1 MPAKAIGKGKQV
13 SPPKTQLFTAKVA
26 PKGKVRGKV
35 PGKDGDDMTDMGDGT
50 DADDWMHSKALVK
63 PEDQLDLNE
72 QQLKEEF
79 TRILTANN
87 PHAPQNIVRYSFKE
101 RQYKQISSV
110 DQLAIHFALDGNML
124 HKDSDEARRQMAK
137 LGMPD
142 AVQSEQAGSEGGEG
156 AGAGAAEADDAKDE
170 CGSPTN
176 DQADHEEPV
185 QELGK
190 DEGRDDAATPTP
202 AAAAGGKKLTNQFN
216 YSERASQTYNNPYRE
231 RGTATEPPPRATFSG
246 SVTQWEIFDAYNED
260 FEKQYQAMKAKQVQK
275 TPSIYLHHHQLIQVY
290 PSSPLLLFIEGMQQ
304 YIMQYHQ
311 AFFSN
316 LNRDIIGFRK
326 ICHARAV
333 RKTDHFGFGPTK
345 FTGRSKFYNMSD
357 DVTRIANASQ
367 IVERMVN
374 QNTYDDIAQD
384 FKYWDD
390 PSDEYREN
398 EGTLLPLWRFTF
410 EKAKKLAVT
419 SLCWN
424 PKYKDLYAVSFGS
437 YDFMKQGNG
446 MILFYSLKNPSYPE
460 FIYETDSGLMCLD
473 VHPDH
478 PYLVVVGYYDG
489 SVGVFNIE
497 CKEPVHRCTAK
508 NGKHTDPVWQ
518 VRWQKDDLENNHN
531 FYSISSDGR
540 IVQWTIIKNELI
552 YQDVIQL
559 TLPEAPAEG
568 PDGTKVSTVGCGTA
582 FDFHKRNDYMFLVGT
597 EEGKIHTCSKAYSSQ
612 FLDTNLAHNMAVYQ
626 VRWNPWHPDIYI
638 TCSADWT
645 VKIWE
650 VSQKTTVD
658 TNPENT
664 QNVSNRKAL
673 FTFDLNNS
681 VGDVAWA
688 PYSSTV
694 FAAVT
699 ADGKVFV
706 YDLNIN
712 KYEPLCEQMV
722 AVKKKTKLTHI
733 EFNPVYPIIIVGDD
747 RGNVT
752 SLKLSPNLKKMPK
765 EKKGQPA
772 MDPAQRE
779 QLEIAKLDKLLN
791 MVREPTE
798 GSKPPAATE
807 KK

>member
-1 MPAKAIGKGKQV
+1 MGKGKQV
-13 SPPKTQLFTAKVA
+13 A
-26 PKGKVRGKV
+26 PKGKTRGKV
-35 PGKDGDDMTDMGDGT
+35 PGKDGDDMTDIGDGT
-50 DADDWMHSKALVK
+50 ENDDWMHSKALVK
-63 PEDQLDLNE
+63 PDDQLDLSE

-142 AVQSEQAGSEGGEG
+142 AVQSEHAGSEGGEG
-156 AGAGAAEADDAKDE
+156 AGAGAAEGE
-170 CGSPTN
+170 
-176 DQADHEEPV
+176 DQQKEE
-185 QELGK
+185 GK
-190 DEGRDDAATPTP
+190 DEGREDAATPAP

-246 SVTQWEIFDAYNED
+246 NVTQWEIFDAYNED
-260 FEKQYQAMKAKQVQK
+260 FEKQEKNKEKKVVPGRQAEEK
-275 TPSIYLHHHQLIQVY
+275 T
-290 PSSPLLLFIEGMQQ
+290 
-304 YIMQYHQ
+304 
-311 AFFSN
+311 
-316 LNRDIIGFRK
+316 RK
-326 ICHARAV
+326 KLTI
-333 RKTDHFGFGPTK
+333 TETQ
-345 FTGRSKFYNMSD
+345 SD
-357 DVTRIANASQ
+357 DVTRIQNAAQ

-424 PKYKDLYAVSFGS
+424 PKYKDLFAVSFGS

-446 MILFYSLKNPSYPE
+446 MILFYSLKNPSFPE

-473 VHPDH
+473 VHPEH
-478 PYLVVVGYYDG
+478 PYLVVVGFYDG
-489 SVGVFNIE
+489 SVGVFNVE
-497 CKEPVHRCTAK
+497 RKEPVHRCTAK

-582 FDFHKRNDYMFLVGT
+582 FDFHRSNDYMFLVGT

-626 VRWNPWHPDIYI
+626 VRWNPWHPNIYI
-638 TCSADWT
+638 TCSADWS

-650 VSQKTTVD
+650 VSDKTTVD
-658 TNPENT
+658 TNSENT
-664 QNVSNRKAL
+664 ENVSTRKPL
-673 FTFDLNNS
+673 FHFDLNNS

-706 YDLNIN
+706 YDLNVN

-779 QLEIAKLDKLLN
+779 ALEQAKLDKLLN
-791 MVREPTE
+791 MVRDPPAEV
-798 GSKPPAATE
+798 SKAPAATE

>member
-1 MPAKAIGKGKQV
+1 MPPKAIGKGKQAGGA
-13 SPPKTQLFTAKVA
+13 SDISRRRTTRM
-26 PKGKVRGKV
+26 RG
-35 PGKDGDDMTDMGDGT
+35 DGDDMTDMGEGT
-50 DADDWMHSKALVK
+50 DAEDWMHSKALVK
-63 PEDQLDLNE
+63 PDDQLDLSEN
-72 QQLKEEF
+72 QLKEEF

-142 AVQSEQAGSEGGEG
+142 GEATGLSLVSQAVQSEHAGSEGGEG
-156 AGAGAAEADDAKDE
+156 AGAGAAEGDEAK
-170 CGSPTN
+170 
-176 DQADHEEPV
+176 EE
-185 QELGK
+185 GK
-190 DEGRDDAATPTP
+190 DEGRDDAATPAP

-231 RGTATEPPPRATFSG
+231 RGTATEPPPRATFAG

-260 FEKQYQAMKAKQVQK
+260 FEKQEKNKEKKVVPGRQAEEK
-275 TPSIYLHHHQLIQVY
+275 T
-290 PSSPLLLFIEGMQQ
+290 
-304 YIMQYHQ
+304 
-311 AFFSN
+311 
-316 LNRDIIGFRK
+316 RK
-326 ICHARAV
+326 KLTI
-333 RKTDHFGFGPTK
+333 TETQ
-345 FTGRSKFYNMSD
+345 SKFYNMSD
-357 DVTRIANASQ
+357 DVTRIQNAAQ

-446 MILFYSLKNPSYPE
+446 MILFYSLKNPSFPE

-473 VHPDH
+473 VHPEH

-489 SVGVFNIE
+489 SVGVFNVE

-582 FDFHKRNDYMFLVGT
+582 FDFHKKNDYMFLVGT

-650 VSQKTTVD
+650 VSNKTTVD
-658 TNPENT
+658 TNSENT
-664 QNVSNRKAL
+664 ENISSRKAL

-779 QLEIAKLDKLLN
+779 ALEIAKLDKLLN

-798 GSKPPAATE
+798 GSKAPVATE

>member
-1 MPAKAIGKGKQV
+1 MPPKAIGKGKQAGGA
-13 SPPKTQLFTAKVA
+13 SDISRRRTTRM
-26 PKGKVRGKV
+26 RG
-35 PGKDGDDMTDMGDGT
+35 DGDDMTDMGEGT
-50 DADDWMHSKALVK
+50 DAEDWMHSKALVK
-63 PEDQLDLNE
+63 PDDQLDLSEN
-72 QQLKEEF
+72 QLKEEF

-142 AVQSEQAGSEGGEG
+142 GEATGLSLVSQAVQSEHAGSEGGEG
-156 AGAGAAEADDAKDE
+156 AGAGAAEGDEAK
-170 CGSPTN
+170 
-176 DQADHEEPV
+176 EE
-185 QELGK
+185 GK
-190 DEGRDDAATPTP
+190 DEGRDDAATPAP

-231 RGTATEPPPRATFSG
+231 RGTATEPPPRATFAG

-260 FEKQYQAMKAKQVQK
+260 FEKQEKNKEKKVVPGRQAEEK
-275 TPSIYLHHHQLIQVY
+275 T
-290 PSSPLLLFIEGMQQ
+290 
-304 YIMQYHQ
+304 
-311 AFFSN
+311 
-316 LNRDIIGFRK
+316 RK
-326 ICHARAV
+326 KLTI
-333 RKTDHFGFGPTK
+333 TETQ
-345 FTGRSKFYNMSD
+345 SD
-357 DVTRIANASQ
+357 DVTRIQNAAQ

-446 MILFYSLKNPSYPE
+446 MILFYSLKNPSFPE

-473 VHPDH
+473 VHPEH

-489 SVGVFNIE
+489 SVGVFNVE

-582 FDFHKRNDYMFLVGT
+582 FDFHKKNDYMFLVGT

-650 VSQKTTVD
+650 VSNKTTVD
-658 TNPENT
+658 TNSENT
-664 QNVSNRKAL
+664 ENISSRKAL

-779 QLEIAKLDKLLN
+779 ALEIAKLDKLLN

-798 GSKPPAATE
+798 GSKAPVATE

>member
-1 MPAKAIGKGKQV
+1 MPAKAIGKGKQAGGA
-13 SPPKTQLFTAKVA
+13 SDISRRRTTRM
-26 PKGKVRGKV
+26 RG
-35 PGKDGDDMTDMGDGT
+35 DGDDMTDMGDGT

-170 CGSPTN
+170 
-176 DQADHEEPV
+176 
-185 QELGK
+185 GK

-260 FEKQYQAMKAKQVQK
+260 FEKQVNKQQIIMLFV
-275 TPSIYLHHHQLIQVY
+275 YLSEYVFLC
-290 PSSPLLLFIEGMQQ
+290 
-304 YIMQYHQ
+304 
-311 AFFSN
+311 
-316 LNRDIIGFRK
+316 GFQ
-326 ICHARAV
+326 
-333 RKTDHFGFGPTK
+333 
-345 FTGRSKFYNMSD
+345 SD